1 MPTHLFSP
9 LAQRSITF
17 RNRVVMAPMCQYSA
31 VDGVATDWHLAHL
44 GSRAAGGVG
53 AILAEASAVL
63 PNGRISPADLGIWDE
78 KHIEPLRR
86 AFAFV
91 ASQGCVPGIQL
102 AHAGRKAS
110 TLAPWLGG
118 TPVGGAQGGWD
129 DIVAPS
135 ALPFAARH
143 ATPHELDEAG
153 IIEVINAF
161 AAAAR
166 RAHAAGAQLVEVHAA
181 HGYLVHQFLSP
192 LTNKRTDR
200 WGGSFENRTRLAR
213 EVTAAVRK
221 AWPDSLPLWVR
232 ISATDWVD
240 GGWNEDESVE
250 LARGLAK
257 LGCDVVDVSTG
268 GTVPDAKVPVAPG
281 FQVRFAEKIRREAG
295 VPTGAVGL
303 ITEPAQADAVVREG
317 RADAVLLGRA
327 LLREPQWAIAAARA
341 LGQPAPIPNQY
352 LRGY

>member
-1 MPTHLFSP
+1 MSSHLFSP
-9 LAQRSITF
+9 LAQRSLTF

-31 VDGVATDWHLAHL
+31 IDGVATDWLLAHL

-53 AILAEASAVL
+53 AIIAEASAVL
-63 PNGRISPADLGIWDE
+63 PNGRISPADLGLWDD

-86 AFAFV
+86 AFAFI

-135 ALPFAARH
+135 ALPFAAGH
-143 ATPHELDEAG
+143 ATPQELDEAG
-153 IIEVINAF
+153 IAEVIEAF

-181 HGYLVHQFLSP
+181 HGNLVHQFLSP
-192 LTNKRTDR
+192 LTNRRTDR
-200 WGGSFENRTRLAR
+200 WGGVFENRTRLVR
-213 EVTAAVRK
+213 EVLAAVRK
-221 AWPDSLPLWVR
+221 AWPDNLPVWVR

-250 LARGLAK
+250 LSRELAK

-268 GTVPDAKVPVAPG
+268 GTVPDAKVPVGPG

-317 RADAVLLGRA
+317 RADAVLLGRV
-327 LLREPQWAIAAARA
+327 LLREPQWAIHAARS

-352 LRGY
+352 LRGF

>member
-1 MPTHLFSP
+1 MSTHLFSP
-9 LAQRSITF
+9 LAQRSVTF

-44 GSRAAGGVG
+44 GSRAAGGAG
-53 AILAEASAVL
+53 AIIAEASAVL
-63 PNGRISPADLGIWDE
+63 PNGRISPADLGIWDD

-86 AFAFV
+86 AFAFI

-135 ALPFAARH
+135 ALPFAANH
-143 ATPHELDEAG
+143 ATPQELDEAG
-153 IIEVINAF
+153 ITEVINAF

-240 GGWNEDESVE
+240 GGWNEDESVALSRE
-250 LARGLAK
+250 LAK

-317 RADAVLLGRA
+317 RADAVLLGRV
-327 LLREPQWAIAAARA
+327 LLRQPQWAIDAARA
-341 LGQPAPIPNQY
+341 LGQPAPVPNQY

>member
-1 MPTHLFSP
+1 MSTHLFSP
-9 LAQRSITF
+9 LAQRGVTF
-17 RNRVVMAPMCQYSA
+17 RNRIVMAPMCQYSA

-53 AILAEASAVL
+53 AIIAEASAVL
-63 PNGRISPADLGIWDE
+63 PNGRISPADVGLWDDR
-78 KHIEPLRR
+78 HIEPLRR

-91 ASQGCVPGIQL
+91 AAQGCVPGIQL

-118 TPVGGAQGGWD
+118 TPVDAAYGGWD

-135 ALPFAARH
+135 ALAFAANH
-143 ATPHELDEAG
+143 AVPRELDEEG
-153 IIEVINAF
+153 IAAVIRAF
-161 AAAAR
+161 AAAAV

-181 HGYLVHQFLSP
+181 HGYLLHQFLSP
-192 LTNKRTDR
+192 LTNRRTDR
-200 WGGSFENRTRLAR
+200 WGGSFENRTRLVR
-213 EVTAAVRK
+213 EVTAAVR
-221 AWPDSLPLWVR
+221 AVWPDDLPLWVR
-232 ISATDWVD
+232 ISASDWVE
-240 GGWNEDESVE
+240 GGWDEDASVE
-250 LARGLAK
+250 LARALAP

-268 GTVPDAKVPVAPG
+268 GTVPDAKVPVGPG

-295 VPTGAVGL
+295 VATGAVGL
-303 ITEPAQADAVVREG
+303 VTGAAQADAIVREG
-317 RADAVLLGRA
+317 RADAVLLGRV
-327 LLREPQWAIAAARA
+327 LLREPQWAIDAARA

>member
-1 MPTHLFSP
+1 MSTHLFSP
-9 LAQRSITF
+9 LAQRGVTF
-17 RNRVVMAPMCQYSA
+17 RNRIVMAPMCQYSA

-53 AILAEASAVL
+53 AIIAEASAVL
-63 PNGRISPADLGIWDE
+63 PNGRISPADVGLWDDR
-78 KHIEPLRR
+78 HIEPLRR

-91 ASQGCVPGIQL
+91 AAQGCVPGIQL

-118 TPVGGAQGGWD
+118 TPVDAAYGGWD

-135 ALPFAARH
+135 ALAFAANH
-143 ATPHELDEAG
+143 AVPRELDEEG
-153 IIEVINAF
+153 IAAVIRAF
-161 AAAAR
+161 AAAAV

-181 HGYLVHQFLSP
+181 HGYLLHQFLSP
-192 LTNKRTDR
+192 LTNRRTDR
-200 WGGSFENRTRLAR
+200 WGGSFENRTRLVR
-213 EVTAAVRK
+213 EVTAAVR
-221 AWPDSLPLWVR
+221 AVWPDDLPLWVR
-232 ISATDWVD
+232 ISATDWVE
-240 GGWNEDESVE
+240 GGWDEDASVE
-250 LARGLAK
+250 LARALAP

-268 GTVPDAKVPVAPG
+268 GTVPDAKVPVGPG

-295 VPTGAVGL
+295 VATGAVGL
-303 ITEPAQADAVVREG
+303 VTGAAQADAIVREG
-317 RADAVLLGRA
+317 RADAVLLGRV
-327 LLREPQWAIAAARA
+327 LLREPQWAIDAARE

>member
-1 MPTHLFSP
+1 MSTHLFSP
-9 LAQRSITF
+9 LAQRGVTF
-17 RNRVVMAPMCQYSA
+17 RNRIVMAPMCQYSA

-53 AILAEASAVL
+53 AIIAEASAVL
-63 PNGRISPADLGIWDE
+63 PNGRISPADVGLWDDR
-78 KHIEPLRR
+78 HIEPLRR

-91 ASQGCVPGIQL
+91 AAQGCVPGIQL

-118 TPVGGAQGGWD
+118 TPVDAAHGGWD

-135 ALPFAARH
+135 ALAFAANH
-143 ATPHELDEAG
+143 AVPRELDEEG
-153 IIEVINAF
+153 IAAVIRAF
-161 AAAAR
+161 AAAAV

-181 HGYLVHQFLSP
+181 HGYLLHQFLSP
-192 LTNKRTDR
+192 LTNRRTDR
-200 WGGSFENRTRLAR
+200 WGGSFENRTRLVR

-221 AWPDSLPLWVR
+221 VWPDDLPLWVR
-232 ISATDWVD
+232 ISATDWVE
-240 GGWNEDESVE
+240 GGWDEDASVE
-250 LARGLAK
+250 LARALAP

-268 GTVPDAKVPVAPG
+268 GTVPDAKVPVGPG

-295 VPTGAVGL
+295 VATGAVGL
-303 ITEPAQADAVVREG
+303 VTGAAQADAIVREG
-317 RADAVLLGRA
+317 RADAVLLGRV
-327 LLREPQWAIAAARA
+327 LLREPQWAIDAARE

>member
-1 MPTHLFSP
+1 MSTHLFSP
-9 LAQRSITF
+9 LAQRGVTF
-17 RNRVVMAPMCQYSA
+17 RNRIVMAPMCQYSA

-53 AILAEASAVL
+53 AIIAEASAVL
-63 PNGRISPADLGIWDE
+63 PNGRISPADVGLWDDR
-78 KHIEPLRR
+78 HIEPLRR

-91 ASQGCVPGIQL
+91 AAQGCVPGIQL

-118 TPVGGAQGGWD
+118 TPVDAAYGGWD

-135 ALPFAARH
+135 ALAFAANH
-143 ATPHELDEAG
+143 AVPQELDEDG
-153 IIEVINAF
+153 IAAVIRAF
-161 AAAAR
+161 AAAAV

-181 HGYLVHQFLSP
+181 HGYLLHQFLSP
-192 LTNKRTDR
+192 LTNRRTDR
-200 WGGSFENRTRLAR
+200 WGGSFENRTRLVR

-221 AWPDSLPLWVR
+221 VWPDDLPLWVR
-232 ISATDWVD
+232 ISATDWVE
-240 GGWNEDESVE
+240 GGWDEDASVE
-250 LARGLAK
+250 LARALAP

-268 GTVPDAKVPVAPG
+268 GTVPDAKVPVGPG

-295 VPTGAVGL
+295 VATGAVGL
-303 ITEPAQADAVVREG
+303 VTGAAQADAIVREG
-317 RADAVLLGRA
+317 RADAVLLGRV
-327 LLREPQWAIAAARA
+327 LLREPQWAIDAARE

>member
-1 MPTHLFSP
+1 MSTHLFSP
-9 LAQRSITF
+9 LAQRGVTF
-17 RNRVVMAPMCQYSA
+17 RNRIVMAPMCQYSA

-53 AILAEASAVL
+53 AIIAEASAVL
-63 PNGRISPADLGIWDE
+63 PNGRISPADVGLWDDR
-78 KHIEPLRR
+78 HIEPLRR

-91 ASQGCVPGIQL
+91 AAQGCVPGIQL

-118 TPVGGAQGGWD
+118 TPVDAAYGGWD

-135 ALPFAARH
+135 ALAFAANH
-143 ATPHELDEAG
+143 AVPRELDEEG
-153 IIEVINAF
+153 IAAVIRAF
-161 AAAAR
+161 AAAAV

-181 HGYLVHQFLSP
+181 HGYLLHQFLSP
-192 LTNKRTDR
+192 LTNRRTDR
-200 WGGSFENRTRLAR
+200 WGGSFENRTRLVR
-213 EVTAAVRK
+213 EVTAAVR
-221 AWPDSLPLWVR
+221 AVWPDDLPLWVR
-232 ISATDWVD
+232 ISATDWVE
-240 GGWNEDESVE
+240 GGWDEDASVE
-250 LARGLAK
+250 LARALAP

-268 GTVPDAKVPVAPG
+268 GTVPDAKVPVGPG

-295 VPTGAVGL
+295 VATGAVGL
-303 ITEPAQADAVVREG
+303 VTEPAQADAIVREG
-317 RADAVLLGRA
+317 RADAVLLGRV
-327 LLREPQWAIAAARA
+327 LLREPQWAIDAARE